1 MRKLLL
7 MFIAAIAIGLTN
19 VAHAENDTLEK
30 IKKQE
35 RSHWVSVNHQV

>member
-30 IKKQE
+30 
-35 RSHWVSVNHQV
+35 